1 MEEENIINTDNIINT
16 SMNIEIPIFKYL
28 KEYLVSNSRFSPN
41 VFNSTPKNLAV
52 FPTIIF
58 KENNNTQNLNATT
71 LDRTETVNNIT
82 DTIEIYAKD
91 MIIEN
96 NTISKKE
103 IINELKYL
111 IFDFFQS
118 WGFTRTQC
126 SEADYLNYE
135 VDRYII
141 IETCSLNNWNRKINL

>member
-1 MEEENIINTDNIINT
+1 MEEVDT
-16 SMNIEIPIFKYL
+16 SMNIETPIFKKLKQYL
-28 KEYLVSNSRFSPN
+28 IDSSKFSPN

-52 FPTIIF
+52 FPTITF
-58 KENNNTQNLNATT
+58 KESNNIQNLQATT
-71 LDRTETVNNIT
+71 LDRSETVDDIV

-91 MIIEN
+91 MVIN
-96 NTISKKE
+96 GVQYTKKE

-111 IFDFFQS
+111 IFNFFQA
-118 WGFTRTQC
+118 WGFIRT
-126 SEADYLNYE
+126 EATEGEYLNLE